1 MQLGHSL
8 TNSNCFLLALP
19 AFASQGGSERGGML
33 LGEFYIHTMFSKGEC
48 VLMPELA
55 DGCHGSVGLMSYK
68 VEFGNRVDLCQCL
81 N

>member
-1 MQLGHSL
+1 
-8 TNSNCFLLALP
+8 
-19 AFASQGGSERGGML
+19 ML